1 MDTQRQS
8 KLTLQK
14 YVNAHLLDQ
23 DGWFAKDIEYIFG
36 MQYAV
41 EHKRVKDCISIALR
55 QTKGRQQL
63 GKTIDA
69 GTLKNPHHL
78 QNLLKRYKAYTFLK
92 KIRGSPT
99 YWQQM
104 FYELLAMIR
113 TLGIPTWFLT
123 LSAADMKWP
132 EVIQAIAM
140 QHGTIYTEDEVL
152 ALLWQMKS
160 MWLRTNPVTAARM
173 FQYRLETFVLTFLK
187 SVAEPISPV
196 AEYVIQIEFQARGSP
211 HAHTLFWIKD
221 APKLGYSQ
229 EDNVKLFIDK
239 YVSCSLPDTD
249 EELRN
254 LVESLQVHRHSQSCR
269 RKTGCRFNYPK
280 PPSPSTLITH
290 EPQDNCQQQID
301 FAVKV
306 LTRVKEVLQ
315 KKNLPTDVTLNELLT
330 VAHVTIDDYT
340 KALSISKFG
349 QSVILK
355 RQPYEQNVNC
365 YSPAILKA
373 WQANM
378 DIQYVVNAY
387 ACVIYIASY
396 VLKAEKGMGELLKQA
411 AKELQQGN
419 TRQQLNKLGSVFLTN
434 REVSAQEAVYRV
446 LSMPLRRC
454 SRTTIFLD
462 TDHKDSRDS
471 LLLPFTQLQKLEDN
485 DENVYCNN
493 IIDRYG
499 ARPEKLEHICLAEF
513 ASNYTYKREMNN
525 DVTQHED
532 DISGGSDTELLL
544 YDNDSQESIITLQNG
559 LGYMRRNRKAIIRWH
574 NFNIKKEPE
583 KHYRSRIMLFL
594 PWRTEDNMYTNYN
607 SYADRY
613 HDQIEEITR
622 RPGSF
627 MQSCSVSWIVF

>member
-1 MDTQRQS
+1 M
-8 KLTLQK
+8 
-14 YVNAHLLDQ
+14 
-23 DGWFAKDIEYIFG
+23 
-36 MQYAV
+36 
-41 EHKRVKDCISIALR
+41 
-55 QTKGRQQL
+55 KGRRQL

-69 GTLKNPHHL
+69 GMLKNPHHL
-78 QNLLKRYKAYTFLK
+78 QNLLKRDKAYTFLK
-92 KIRGSPT
+92 KIRGSPP

-152 ALLWQMKS
+152 ALPWRIKS
-160 MWLRTNPVTAARM
+160 MSLRTNSVTAARM

-196 AEYVIQIEFQARGSP
+196 VEYVIQIEFQARGSP

-249 EELRN
+249 EELHN
-254 LVESLQVHRHSQSCR
+254 LVESLQVHRHLQSCR

-315 KKNLPTDVTLNELLT
+315 KKDLPTDVTLNELLT

-387 ACVIYIASY
+387 ACVMYIASY

-434 REVSAQEAVYRV
+434 REVSAQKAVYRV
-446 LSMPLRRC
+446 LSMPIRRC
-454 SRTTIFLD
+454 SRTTIFLN

-485 DENVYCNN
+485 DENVYCKN
-493 IIDRYG
+493 IIDRYA

-559 LGYMRRNRKAIIRWH
+559 LGYMRRRNRKAIIRWH
-574 NFNIKKEPE
+574 NFNIEKEPE
-583 KHYRSRIMLFL
+583 KHYRSHIMLFL
-594 PWRTEDNMYTNYN
+594 P
-607 SYADRY
+607 
-613 HDQIEEITR
+613 
-622 RPGSF
+622 
-627 MQSCSVSWIVF
+627 